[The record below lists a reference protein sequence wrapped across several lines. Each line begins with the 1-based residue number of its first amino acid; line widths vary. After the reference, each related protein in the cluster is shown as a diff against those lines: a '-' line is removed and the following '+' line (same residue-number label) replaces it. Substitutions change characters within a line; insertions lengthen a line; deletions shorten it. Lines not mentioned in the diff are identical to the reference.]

1 MTDSTWIRAYNNKS
15 IYTGGQVQAGTILS
29 NGRMTAN
36 EFVQLNGVAT
46 AGAACSPNGLIGRD
60 AAGGIL
66 SCQSGV
72 WKASDSGVYVEMGSY
87 ETKST
92 RGVTY
97 QIPGTHK
104 FCLVSGLMSAGDNGT
119 CKIRPSGNDWFLD
132 MVGYNGSSTQTC
144 WVSCLD

>member
-1 MTDSTWIRAYNNKS
+1 M
-15 IYTGGQVQAGTILS
+15 QLAGYFLVNPVCGKPPIL
-29 NGRMTAN
+29 
-36 EFVQLNGVAT
+36 
-46 AGAACSPNGLIGRD
+46 
-60 AAGGIL
+60 
-66 SCQSGV
+66 
-72 WKASDSGVYVEMGSY
+72 VYVEMGSY

-97 QIPGTHK
+97 QIPVHK